1 MQTLSD
7 PADAAVNGRLT
18 KEEKI
23 RFLREMFRI
32 RRFEQTS
39 LKHYNLG
46 KIGVF
51 FISTRT
57 RKLSPSVRSR
67 FWATTTT

>member
-1 MQTLSD
+1 METLVD
-7 PADAAVNGRLT
+7 PADAAINGRLT

-39 LKHYNLG
+39 LKYYNRKPFKVKLH
-46 KIGVF
+46 VF
-51 FISTRT
+51 
-57 RKLSPSVRSR
+57 VN
-67 FWATTTT
+67 

>member
-1 MQTLSD
+1 METLVD
-7 PADAAVNGRLT
+7 PADAAINSRLT

-39 LKHYNLG
+39 LKYYNSG
-46 KIGVF
+46 KNG
-51 FISTRT
+51 R
-57 RKLSPSVRSR
+57 LSPSLLGPGSGRR
-67 FWATTTT
+67 RHNLAAGR